1 MVSLSNGIVER
12 LFAFHQLN
20 LGKQRLKSFGLK
32 SSTILNSLK
41 GVDYLKNHPNEA
53 RSLDLKVTFADDS
66 IAGIF
71 CVIGGSDT

>member
-1 MVSLSNGIVER
+1 M
-12 LFAFHQLN
+12 
-20 LGKQRLKSFGLK
+20 KSFGLK